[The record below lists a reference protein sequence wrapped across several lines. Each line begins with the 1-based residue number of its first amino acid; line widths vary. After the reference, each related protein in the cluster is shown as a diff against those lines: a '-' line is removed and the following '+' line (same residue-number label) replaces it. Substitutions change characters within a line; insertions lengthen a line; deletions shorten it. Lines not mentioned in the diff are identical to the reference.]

1 MLLIAE
7 NIYKSYGEKMLL
19 NGVSLNIEE
28 KEKIGIIGVN
38 GCGKTTLL
46 KILANRLE
54 SDKGDVNL
62 IGKTKISYLPQDL
75 ELNED
80 NNILDEILSNVS
92 TEEVEVKEHEA
103 KAILTKLE
111 IFDYTREIKTLSG
124 GEKRKVA
131 LALALVKTCDI
142 LMLDEPTNHLDS
154 DMIEWLEKYLIKL
167 NKTLVMITHD
177 RYFLDRVVNKIIE
190 VDKGKIY
197 EYEANYSRFLELKA
211 EREESKLTEERKIQA
226 FLRKEYEWIKRGA
239 RARATKEKKRVEKY
253 EELTSREKVVQK
265 NLVIESAKSR
275 LGNKTIELID
285 VSKSYDKPL
294 FKNFSINVER
304 DARVGFIGKN
314 GSGKTSLLK
323 IMAGLIPSD
332 SGEVIIGET
341 VKIGY
346 FSQENEDLSGY
357 ERAIDYIKSIA
368 EVVQTKSGYITASQ
382 MLENFLFDEPFIPI
396 SKLSGGEKR
405 RLSLLGVLMKSPNI
419 LLLDEPTN
427 DLDIT
432 TLTILESYLSDFTG
446 AVLVISH
453 DRYFLDKVVDRV
465 YVLDSSYKFKIY
477 EGGYSYYL
485 ENRKDEQVEVKKE
498 VKVREKEKKIKLTYY
513 EQKEFETIE
522 EETEKISEEI
532 NQVQKEIDLYISD
545 YHKTKDLY
553 LKKEELEKKLEEKFA
568 RWEYLSEIDRLSK
581 EKK

>member
-432 TLTILESYLSDFTG
+432 TLTILESYLSDFSG

-485 ENRKDEQVEVKKE
+485 ENRKDEQIEIKKD

-522 EETEKISEEI
+522 AETEAISEEI
-532 NQVQKEIDLYISD
+532 NQVQKEIDLYITD

-553 LKKEELEKKLEEKFA
+553 AKKEELEKKLEEKFA

>member
-275 LGNKTIELID
+275 LGNKTIELIA

-332 SGEVIIGET
+332 SG
-341 VKIGY
+341 
-346 FSQENEDLSGY
+346 
-357 ERAIDYIKSIA
+357 
-368 EVVQTKSGYITASQ
+368 
-382 MLENFLFDEPFIPI
+382 
-396 SKLSGGEKR
+396 
-405 RLSLLGVLMKSPNI
+405 
-419 LLLDEPTN
+419 
-427 DLDIT
+427 
-432 TLTILESYLSDFTG
+432 
-446 AVLVISH
+446 
-453 DRYFLDKVVDRV
+453 
-465 YVLDSSYKFKIY
+465 
-477 EGGYSYYL
+477 
-485 ENRKDEQVEVKKE
+485 
-498 VKVREKEKKIKLTYY
+498 
-513 EQKEFETIE
+513 
-522 EETEKISEEI
+522 
-532 NQVQKEIDLYISD
+532 
-545 YHKTKDLY
+545 
-553 LKKEELEKKLEEKFA
+553 
-568 RWEYLSEIDRLSK
+568 
-581 EKK
+581 

>member
-54 SDKGDVNL
+54 SDKGNVNL

-111 IFDYTREIKTLSG
+111 IFDYTRVIKTLSG

-432 TLTILESYLSDFTG
+432 TLTILESYLSDFNG

-465 YVLDSSYKFKIY
+465 YVLEPSCKFKIY

-485 ENRKDEQVEVKKE
+485 ENRKDEQIEVKKE

-532 NQVQKEIDLYISD
+532 NQVQKEIDLYITD

>member
-226 FLRKEYEWIKRGA
+226 FLRKEYE
-239 RARATKEKKRVEKY
+239 
-253 EELTSREKVVQK
+253 
-265 NLVIESAKSR
+265 
-275 LGNKTIELID
+275 
-285 VSKSYDKPL
+285 
-294 FKNFSINVER
+294 
-304 DARVGFIGKN
+304 
-314 GSGKTSLLK
+314 
-323 IMAGLIPSD
+323 
-332 SGEVIIGET
+332 
-341 VKIGY
+341 
-346 FSQENEDLSGY
+346 
-357 ERAIDYIKSIA
+357 
-368 EVVQTKSGYITASQ
+368 
-382 MLENFLFDEPFIPI
+382 
-396 SKLSGGEKR
+396 
-405 RLSLLGVLMKSPNI
+405 
-419 LLLDEPTN
+419 
-427 DLDIT
+427 
-432 TLTILESYLSDFTG
+432 
-446 AVLVISH
+446 
-453 DRYFLDKVVDRV
+453 
-465 YVLDSSYKFKIY
+465 
-477 EGGYSYYL
+477 
-485 ENRKDEQVEVKKE
+485 
-498 VKVREKEKKIKLTYY
+498 
-513 EQKEFETIE
+513 
-522 EETEKISEEI
+522 
-532 NQVQKEIDLYISD
+532 
-545 YHKTKDLY
+545 
-553 LKKEELEKKLEEKFA
+553 
-568 RWEYLSEIDRLSK
+568 
-581 EKK
+581 

>member
-111 IFDYTREIKTLSG
+111 IFDYTRVIKTLSG

-432 TLTILESYLSDFTG
+432 TLTILESYLSDFNG

-465 YVLDSSYKFKIY
+465 YVLESSCKFKIY

-485 ENRKDEQVEVKKE
+485 ENRKDEQIEVKKE

-532 NQVQKEIDLYISD
+532 NQVQKEIDLYITD

>member
-1 MLLIAE
+1 
-7 NIYKSYGEKMLL
+7 MLL